1 MLNINIRQEKYVL
14 IKNTLYTWNCTSQF
28 HCIFLRNCKNQCKK
42 KSNYHLLSYFN
53 CEIHNCLNKKIA
65 QLKISIYS
73 LLPQRTAIQILSPLG
88 KDENGG
94 EETN

>member
-1 MLNINIRQEKYVL
+1 MELYFPVSLHIPEKFQESV
-14 IKNTLYTWNCTSQF
+14 Q
-28 HCIFLRNCKNQCKK
+28 K